1 MSMSW
6 SKSGSLL
13 STCAKDKQVR
23 IIDPR
28 ANVVT
33 SQTTGHENGKDSRV
47 VWLGDSNF
55 LITSGFDSV
64 IYILVY
70 YLLALLNARLVLH

>member
-6 SKSGSLL
+6 CRSGSLL
-13 STCAKDKQVR
+13 ATCAKDKQVR
-23 IIDPR
+23 IVDPR

-33 SQTTGHENGKDSRV
+33 SSAPGHDNGKDSRV

-55 LITSGFDSV
+55 IITSGFDSV
-64 IYILVY
+64 
-70 YLLALLNARLVLH
+70 N